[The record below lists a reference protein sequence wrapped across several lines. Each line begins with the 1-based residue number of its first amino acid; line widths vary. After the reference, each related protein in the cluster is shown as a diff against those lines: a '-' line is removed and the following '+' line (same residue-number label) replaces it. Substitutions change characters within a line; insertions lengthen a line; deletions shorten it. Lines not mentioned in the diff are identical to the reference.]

1 MTRSIVLIAILFIGV
16 GTMHFVNPKFF
27 VSIMPPYL
35 PYHLELVYISG
46 VFEILG
52 GLGVLIS
59 PVRKLAGYGLIALLI
74 AVFPANIQ
82 MFINEVKSN
91 GWTLMTIPLIIRLPI
106 QPLLIYWVYRCCL
119 RGQTP
124 FNKGTSSK
132 TQQAEV
138 KLNLE

>member
-1 MTRSIVLIAILFIGV
+1 MTRSIILIAALFVGV
-16 GTMHFVNPKFF
+16 GVMHFVKPGFF

-52 GLGVLIS
+52 GIGVLI
-59 PVRKLAGYGLIALLI
+59 PPLRKWAGYGLIALLI

-82 MFINEVKSN
+82 MLLNEINAH
-91 GWTLMTIPLIIRLPI
+91 GWTSTTIPLIIRLPI
-106 QPLLIYWVYRCCL
+106 QPLLIYWVYLNCVKAEK
-119 RGQTP
+119 
-124 FNKGTSSK
+124 NKNSYK
-132 TQQAEV
+132 VEEEEPRV